1 MRHRDGL
8 IHIIHSTPH
17 LQLPH
22 VSPTTYFLFA
32 TYAVLRQGGEKG
44 IIMRQEGSTSPYAI
58 LQTCINTQ
66 LIHFHAQ
73 NKVWLPQTCIMRHN
87 PLRGKETT
95 SEPHVMSAS
104 FCLFFCARG
113 GLRKNSGT
121 HARAWVRT
129 PQTPFFCPQH
139 HILITGLITNIY
151 LSLTRIHV
159 IIDNTAVAFIPF
171 PNSTVVFVFE

>member
-104 FCLFFCARG
+104 FCFVFLCPWWSKEKFRYACACVG
-113 GLRKNSGT
+113 SN
-121 HARAWVRT
+121 
-129 PQTPFFCPQH
+129 P
-139 HILITGLITNIY
+139 TNTIFLPTTSY
-151 LSLTRIHV
+151 SHNRFNHKHLSLPYTHSCHHR
-159 IIDNTAVAFIPF
+159 
-171 PNSTVVFVFE
+171 